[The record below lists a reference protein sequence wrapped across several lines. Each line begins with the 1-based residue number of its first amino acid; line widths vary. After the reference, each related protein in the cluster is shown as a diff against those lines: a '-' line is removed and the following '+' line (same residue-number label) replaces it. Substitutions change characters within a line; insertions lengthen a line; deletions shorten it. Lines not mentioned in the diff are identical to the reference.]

1 MNYYEKVYQIVKTIP
16 KGKVMTY
23 GQIAGF
29 ISTPRAARVVGFAM
43 RASINKNIPWHRVI
57 NSQGMI
63 SIINPIAT
71 KKLQAKLLTNEGVQ
85 VKIIDNNYYIDLKKY
100 LYLPKSSSLSNQPNN

>member
-1 MNYYEKVYQIVKTIP
+1 MNFYTTVYKIVKKIP
-16 KGKVMTY
+16 PGKVMTY
-23 GQIAGF
+23 GQIAGL

-43 RASINKNIPWHRVI
+43 RAAINKDIPWHRVI

-63 SIINPIAT
+63 SIINPLAT

-85 VKIIDNNYYIDLKKY
+85 VKLIEHNYFIDLKKY
-100 LYLPKSSSLSNQPNN
+100 LYLP